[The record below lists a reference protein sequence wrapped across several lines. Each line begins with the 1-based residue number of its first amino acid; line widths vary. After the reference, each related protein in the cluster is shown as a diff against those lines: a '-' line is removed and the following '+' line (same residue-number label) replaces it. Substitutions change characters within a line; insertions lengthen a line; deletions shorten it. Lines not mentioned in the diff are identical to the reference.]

1 MKRLKLIVFGV
12 GILFVLG
19 AAKDL
24 LGQSLLQKGVAQA
37 TGLQVTVGILH
48 IPLSISP
55 MEGKEI
61 VLGNPPGFNG
71 RVLARISDFFID
83 LNLKDLLAGKVHIQ
97 ELGVVVEELF
107 IVKNREGRLNLS
119 GFRTA
124 LGEKNLPLRVDE
136 MEVTLSKIVLKDETR
151 SEPSVREIPSR
162 IVHERFEN
170 LQGSK
175 EILKAIFVE
184 SLARQGIPELKELE
198 K

>member
-1 MKRLKLIVFGV
+1 LKRLKLIVFGV